1 MNKESGRNGL
11 HFTQKVTKKKKRPTA
26 NSRRPTDEALCQ
38 RKKKKRIT
46 EVQKHQYIYTS
57 SQPLQSY
64 VVT

>member
-11 HFTQKVTKKKKRPTA
+11 HFTQKVTKKKGLLPILEGLQTRPCVK
-26 NSRRPTDEALCQ
+26 E
-38 RKKKKRIT
+38 KKKRIT